1 MCVGHRFSVFA
12 KASCSCFQVCGSV
25 YAVLSHFIRFRF
37 CKWFEPK
44 EAVVGMLQ
52 DINPLLFPT
61 DKLLAI
67 LSIPVAPI
75 EGNCLSYGSL

>member
-1 MCVGHRFSVFA
+1 MCVGRRFSVFA
-12 KASCSCFQVCGSV
+12 EASCSCFQVCGSV
-25 YAVLSHFIRFRF
+25 YAVFSYSIKFRF

-44 EAVVGMLQ
+44 EAGVGMLEN
-52 DINPLLFPT
+52 INPLSFPV

-75 EGNCLSYGSL
+75 EGNCLSYGSV